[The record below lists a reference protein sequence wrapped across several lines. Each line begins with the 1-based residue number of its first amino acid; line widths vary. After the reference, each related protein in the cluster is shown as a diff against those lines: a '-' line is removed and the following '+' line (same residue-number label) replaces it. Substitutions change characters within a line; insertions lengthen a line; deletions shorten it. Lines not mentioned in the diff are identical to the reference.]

1 MKIILSLAA
10 LLLIVSSC
18 ATYSDEEIK
27 GFDQEIQKYLKKKN
41 IECEKSPS
49 GLYFKII
56 EKGEGR
62 DIQYK
67 DKVSF
72 TYRGEL
78 LSGRIF
84 HEQQEPVEFEVSQL
98 IGCWKEVML
107 NIKSGGKVFLVSP
120 PQLGYGT
127 NKLDDI
133 PKNSILVFEME
144 VVEVN

>member
-1 MKIILSLAA
+1 MKTIFNLAA
-10 LLLIVSSC
+10 LLLILSSC
-18 ATYSDEEIK
+18 ATYSEEDIK
-27 GFDQEIQKYLKKKN
+27 GFDKEIQAYLKKKN
-41 IECEKSPS
+41 IECTKSPS

-56 EKGEGR
+56 DEGEGR
-62 DIQYK
+62 PIQYK

-84 HEQQEPVEFEVSQL
+84 HEQREPVEFEVSKL

-107 NIKSGGKVFLVSP
+107 NLKPGGKAYLVSP

-127 NKLDDI
+127 NKLDGI
-133 PKNSILVFEME
+133 PKSSILVFEME